1 MKKSGMNKLK
11 NMSVKQRLI
20 KSFTFVVVLAGIAGL
35 LGAILLLGLNA
46 RYSQVLELNGFIQ
59 GDLGEYNTNLSR
71 SAAYVR
77 DIILFDDASDM
88 AEAKA
93 AMAEADQK
101 VEKYLAEFEVKLEN
115 DDERAL
121 LSEIK
126 AEYPKYIELR
136 DKVVA
141 LAEQNDKENAT
152 ELFEKEALPH
162 LNIIIEDVDALIA
175 MNIAMGDRASSQ
187 MDIFSVILIVVVV
200 VYLIVAVIVAM
211 KFALA
216 TAHDFVRP
224 LEKVQEGTR
233 KLAKGELDVHIQVNS
248 KNEFGEMADDLN
260 AAIAKIHEYIEVLE
274 YGLEEVGRGNF
285 AVRPTVEFHGDF
297 VKMKDAI
304 EKITMELSHTMGQ
317 INEGADQVALGAEQL
332 AESAQMLAE
341 GATTQAASVQE
352 LTATIEDVAIAA
364 KDSANVAGQSA
375 ENAEQLA
382 SVAQESSHEMKLLTE
397 AMERITA
404 TSNEIE
410 SIISEIEDIASQ
422 TNLLSLNA
430 SIEAARAGEA
440 GRGFAVV
447 ADQIGK
453 LATDSAQSA
462 VNTRTLIAKSLE
474 EIAKGNEI
482 TIKTADALEEVVE
495 GIKGL
500 AQGAK
505 ANSIQSAEQAD
516 TMAQVQLGVEQ
527 IAEVVQNNS
536 ATAEETSAT
545 SEELNAQSQNLK
557 ALIEHFILREDCI

>member
-200 VYLIVAVIVAM
+200 
-211 KFALA
+211 
-216 TAHDFVRP
+216 
-224 LEKVQEGTR
+224 
-233 KLAKGELDVHIQVNS
+233 
-248 KNEFGEMADDLN
+248 
-260 AAIAKIHEYIEVLE
+260 
-274 YGLEEVGRGNF
+274 
-285 AVRPTVEFHGDF
+285 
-297 VKMKDAI
+297 
-304 EKITMELSHTMGQ
+304 
-317 INEGADQVALGAEQL
+317 
-332 AESAQMLAE
+332 
-341 GATTQAASVQE
+341 
-352 LTATIEDVAIAA
+352 
-364 KDSANVAGQSA
+364 
-375 ENAEQLA
+375 
-382 SVAQESSHEMKLLTE
+382 
-397 AMERITA
+397 
-404 TSNEIE
+404 
-410 SIISEIEDIASQ
+410 
-422 TNLLSLNA
+422 
-430 SIEAARAGEA
+430 
-440 GRGFAVV
+440 
-447 ADQIGK
+447 
-453 LATDSAQSA
+453 
-462 VNTRTLIAKSLE
+462 
-474 EIAKGNEI
+474 
-482 TIKTADALEEVVE
+482 
-495 GIKGL
+495 
-500 AQGAK
+500 
-505 ANSIQSAEQAD
+505 
-516 TMAQVQLGVEQ
+516 
-527 IAEVVQNNS
+527 
-536 ATAEETSAT
+536 
-545 SEELNAQSQNLK
+545 
-557 ALIEHFILREDCI
+557 

>member
-1 MKKSGMNKLK
+1 MKLFGMKNLK
-11 NMSVKQRLI
+11 NMSVKQRLL
-20 KSFTFVVVLAGIAGL
+20 KSFTFVVVLAGMAGL
-35 LGAILLLGLNA
+35 LGAVLLLGLDA
-46 RYSQVLELNGFIQ
+46 RYGKALELNGFIQ
-59 GDLGEYNTNLSR
+59 GDLGEYSTNLSR
-71 SAAYVR
+71 GGAYVR
-77 DIILFDDASDM
+77 DMILYVDADDIAD
-88 AEAKA
+88 AQADL
-93 AMAEADQK
+93 AEADEK
-101 VEKYLAEFEVKLEN
+101 VAYYLPEFEAKLEN
-115 DDERAL
+115 DEEKEL
-121 LSEIK
+121 LADIK
-126 AEYPKYIELR
+126 AEYAKYIEIR
-136 DKVVA
+136 EKVIS
-141 LAEQNDKENAT
+141 LAVQNDKTAA
-152 ELFEKEALPH
+152 LVMFEDEAMPH
-162 LNIIIEDVDALIA
+162 LDKVLEDTDALIQ
-175 MNIAMGDRASSQ
+175 MNVTMGDKVSGQLSL
-187 MDIFSVILIVVVV
+187 FSILLVIVVV
-200 VYLIVAVIVAM
+200 VYLAVAVFIAM
-211 KFALA
+211 RFARA

-224 LEKVQEGTR
+224 IEKVQEGTK
-233 KLAKGELDVHIQVNS
+233 KLAKGELDIHIQVNS

-260 AAIAKIHEYIEVLE
+260 AAIAKIREYIEVLE
-274 YGLEEVGRGNF
+274 FGLDEVGKGNF
-285 AVRPTVEFHGDF
+285 AVRPTVEFQGDF
-297 VKMKDAI
+297 IKMKDAL

-332 AESAQMLAE
+332 AESAQVLAE

-352 LTATIEDVAIAA
+352 LTATIEDVAVAA
-364 KDSANVAGQSA
+364 RDSAKVAGDSA
-375 ENAEQLA
+375 DSAEQLA
-382 SVAQESSHEMKLLTE
+382 NIAQDSSYEMKLLTE

-505 ANSIQSAEQAD
+505 ANSVQSAEQAE

-536 ATAEETSAT
+536 ASAEETSAT
-545 SEELNAQSQNLK
+545 SEELNAQSENLK
-557 ALIEHFILREDCI
+557 ALVEHFILREDCI